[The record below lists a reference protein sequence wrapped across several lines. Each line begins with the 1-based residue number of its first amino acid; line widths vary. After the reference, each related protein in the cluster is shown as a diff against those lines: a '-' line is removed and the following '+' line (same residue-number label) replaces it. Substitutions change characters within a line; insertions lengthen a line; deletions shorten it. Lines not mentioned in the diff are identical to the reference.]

1 MQLFIPPTLT
11 KKHRRALTTYLTDD
25 RLLSSTEWS
34 VVYEA
39 INILEQGR
47 FAFQHGTRSFRQVY
61 NLYIDRKFADLY
73 ISKLL
78 TLDDVP
84 NESLALAAT
93 YARKISSAL
102 KRIGLLNQDA
112 RQNGLFLAYCIY
124 WWQSFA
130 RGYAFEVE
138 IWRDLEDSGVIFE
151 AHDLRYRPSRYS
163 PADLVVL
170 GLKGDLK
177 RSAYFLKFK
186 PARDLPNDFYITR
199 WYEKGR
205 QRTLVVF
212 QKPPAWDKINGEVLY
227 EGQLDDILQ
236 LLPQPVRVQH
246 NNVTLVVVDYPLWKR
261 KVLQKQHNEGE

>member
-1 MQLFIPPTLT
+1 MQPFIPPTLT
-11 KKHRRALTTYLTDD
+11 KKHRQTLTTYLIDD
-25 RLLSSTEWS
+25 RLLRSAEWS

-39 INILEQGR
+39 INILEQAQ
-47 FAFQHGTRSFRQVY
+47 FVFQHGTRSFRQVY

-73 ISKLL
+73 INELL

-84 NESLALAAT
+84 NESLALAAR
-93 YARKISSAL
+93 YAQKIRSAL
-102 KRIGLLNQDA
+102 KHIGLLNPNA
-112 RQNGLFLAYCIY
+112 HENWLFLAYCIY

-138 IWRDLEDSGVIFE
+138 IYRDLEASGIVFE
-151 AHDLRYRPSRYS
+151 AHDLRSRASRYS
-163 PADLVVL
+163 QADLVVL

-186 PARDLPNDFYITR
+186 PARNLPNDFYITR

-212 QKPPAWDKINGEVLY
+212 QKPPAWDKINGDVLY

-236 LLPQPVRVQH
+236 LLPQPVRLQH
-246 NNVTLVVVDYPLWKR
+246 LNVTLIVVDYPLWKR
-261 KVLQKQHNEGE
+261 KVLQKQHHEGE